1 MARRK
6 KKKLP
11 KKLTKP
17 TVVSFRC
24 PEETL
29 FHLDAY
35 LEELRVQT
43 PGGNWTRS
51 SAALNLVIKALK
63 EFH

>member
-6 KKKLP
+6 KKTKI
-11 KKLTKP
+11 TKP

-24 PEETL
+24 PDETL
-29 FHLDAY
+29 ADLDAY
-35 LEELRVQT
+35 LEELRVQS

-51 SAALNLVIKALK
+51 SAALNLVIQALK
-63 EFH
+63 GRNL

>member
-6 KKKLP
+6 K

-24 PEETL
+24 PDETL
-29 FHLDAY
+29 ALLDAY
-35 LEELRVQT
+35 LEELRAQS

-51 SAALNLVIKALK
+51 SAALNLVIQSLK
-63 EFH
+63 EKS